1 MHIRERAIGSATVL
15 DVTGDMIMGRNAREF
30 RDSIDS
36 LVARARR
43 RIVINLGGVSYVDS
57 AGLGE
62 LLAARTAVAMSG
74 GQIRLVNLT
83 HRIDE
88 LLIITKLSTVF
99 EICSDENQAV
109 LDFH

>member
-1 MHIRERAIGSATVL
+1 MHVPRTSDRHGASHRRHDHGPQRERVRS
-15 DVTGDMIMGRNAREF
+15 N
-30 RDSIDS
+30 IDS
-36 LVARARR
+36 VVARAHR
-43 RIVINLGGVSYVDS
+43 RIVINLAGVSYVDS
-57 AGLGE
+57 AGRGE

-99 EICSDENQAV
+99 EICSDEHEAL